1 MNKHNFRIIEG
12 GLKTKETADRTFIS
26 AFITN
31 TRLMGVVA
39 MGVHWHI
46 GSTADAENL
55 HQFFYFDVSEFG
67 VDNYRS
73 VWGNDEE
80 QIALIH
86 QTFIGSLGGEN
97 ISITEREALGL
108 FTKYYRKNRERNH
121 SLPKGK
127 SEYDYLIQRPV
138 ELNKEEAKVLF
149 EKSCAPLKTH
159 FELIN
164 YFLMRYFE
172 KDPEGMS
179 YLFPGL
185 SEVSKDEKTPYYSMH
200 KNTIEEKS
208 GGYACHSL
216 IESNGKYTLFNTFFS
231 VEDLKITD
239 FQIGTPLKISLEEA
253 AMMLTHSEYIT
264 VFKITETP
272 EEFEKRQIDFNHP
285 IMITEHLQGRVY
297 LAFNSNNNHVNTTH
311 FKLNDDVFGVCYVTD
326 FGELLLSSYNRNSI
340 EKFEME
346 ILTGSIGNMLMPIA
360 KYEFQDPVLFDFV
373 HSQFKNF
380 DDFVLSIQK

>member
-108 FTKYYRKNRERNH
+108 FTKYYRKIAKEIIR
-121 SLPKGK
+121 
-127 SEYDYLIQRPV
+127 YLRVNP
-138 ELNKEEAKVLF
+138 
-149 EKSCAPLKTH
+149 
-159 FELIN
+159 
-164 YFLMRYFE
+164 
-172 KDPEGMS
+172 
-179 YLFPGL
+179 
-185 SEVSKDEKTPYYSMH
+185 
-200 KNTIEEKS
+200 NTI
-208 GGYACHSL
+208 
-216 IESNGKYTLFNTFFS
+216 I
-231 VEDLKITD
+231 
-239 FQIGTPLKISLEEA
+239 
-253 AMMLTHSEYIT
+253 
-264 VFKITETP
+264 
-272 EEFEKRQIDFNHP
+272 
-285 IMITEHLQGRVY
+285 
-297 LAFNSNNNHVNTTH
+297 
-311 FKLNDDVFGVCYVTD
+311 
-326 FGELLLSSYNRNSI
+326 
-340 EKFEME
+340 
-346 ILTGSIGNMLMPIA
+346 
-360 KYEFQDPVLFDFV
+360 
-373 HSQFKNF
+373 
-380 DDFVLSIQK
+380 